1 MNSYQCN
8 STQNVFKISKLCLEN
23 PDAEDL
29 ECMVPYDYSVL
40 AFRYI
45 EGYFLIIVAIIC
57 GIGNL
62 LTLLSV
68 SFAKKKQQHG
78 FDSKFRQVTI
88 FILNLCVVDLLW
100 SLTLAMPLSYELIA
114 MKWPFGEILC
124 RLKVMLAIMISIT
137 EVQSISLVAI
147 SRYLDLKKSKLW
159 KNWTNNKLS
168 LLTILLTPWLLSSI
182 ILFLPWIPSMEVD
195 FTWNCSAGGCGV
207 ISDCSSFNCNA
218 SISAG
223 ALFITGYIL
232 FLNIFSVVVSGIF
245 YFLLTSVA
253 KSTSK
258 YLKENVSKCG
268 KSLANIAS
276 KIDKRE
282 SKMTRTILILIGVH
296 VVCNIPMVLIQVL
309 GNSVQ
314 SSSIGRREDG
324 TIILWHVV
332 MIIWILQFSVNFFIY
347 AGSNEQ
353 YQMAY
358 TDLKNNLTQK
368 IWNLFK
374 EK

>member
-1 MNSYQCN
+1 MAPIYF
-8 STQNVFKISKLCLEN
+8 VF
-23 PDAEDL
+23 
-29 ECMVPYDYSVL
+29 
-40 AFRYI
+40 
-45 EGYFLIIVAIIC
+45 
-57 GIGNL
+57 
-62 LTLLSV
+62 
-68 SFAKKKQQHG
+68 
-78 FDSKFRQVTI
+78 
-88 FILNLCVVDLLW
+88 
-100 SLTLAMPLSYELIA
+100 
-114 MKWPFGEILC
+114 
-124 RLKVMLAIMISIT
+124 SIRR
-137 EVQSISLVAI
+137 S
-147 SRYLDLKKSKLW
+147 
-159 KNWTNNKLS
+159 
-168 LLTILLTPWLLSSI
+168 
-182 ILFLPWIPSMEVD
+182 SMEVD

-207 ISDCSSFNCNA
+207 ISDCSTSNCNA

-258 YLKENVSKCG
+258 YLKRSPCAK
-268 KSLANIAS
+268 
-276 KIDKRE
+276 KINERE

-324 TIILWHVV
+324 TIILWHIV
-332 MIIWILQFSVNFFIY
+332 MIIWILQFCVNFFIY

-358 TDLKNNLTQK
+358 TDLKNNFTQK
-368 IWNLFK
+368 ILNLFK